1 MSVLRLLL
9 IVGVLVLGLL
19 WSLNGIIVI
28 FVVQVFDD
36 CYEVIQQCNLDVV
49 CLDCYKLDIEGMY
62 GKYVFVINLNNKLLV
77 ICINCYGQ
85 LLL

>member
-1 MSVLRLLL
+1 MSVLRSLL
-9 IVGVLVLGLL
+9 IVGVLASGLL

-28 FVVQVFDD
+28 FAAQVFDD
-36 CYEVIQQCNLDVV
+36 RYEVIQQRNSDVV

-62 GKYVFVINLNNKLLV
+62 GKYVFVINSNNKLSV

-85 LLL
+85 LLS